1 MQRWGETMDEP
12 QPPRLSEP
20 VPVDDDLC
28 SELALI
34 EDLEFGA
41 RFVLV
46 AKQTV
51 YESGDHELVIKRKI
65 VLTDAAIGRAFT
77 MVLHWMA
84 RRATRFARDVLR
96 LVK

>member
-1 MQRWGETMDEP
+1 MEADAVA
-12 QPPRLSEP
+12 PRITEP

-34 EDLEFGA
+34 EDLNFGA

-46 AKQTV
+46 AEQTV
-51 YESGDHELVIKRKI
+51 YESGDHELVVKRKI
-65 VLTDAAIGRAFT
+65 VLTDAAIGRAFNL
-77 MVLHWMA
+77 VLRWMGQ
-84 RRATRFARDVLR
+84 RAARFARNILQ